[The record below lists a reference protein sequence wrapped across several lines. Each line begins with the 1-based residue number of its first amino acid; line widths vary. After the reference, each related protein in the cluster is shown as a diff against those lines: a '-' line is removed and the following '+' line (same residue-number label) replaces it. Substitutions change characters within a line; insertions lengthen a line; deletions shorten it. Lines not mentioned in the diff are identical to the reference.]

1 MMNQISEAAV
11 ESVPASTAVP
21 ATQEIVDV
29 IEKLTESER
38 DDVLYVM
45 DVTSSPCLSLSSQ
58 SRAAKLSFAEEPGIF
73 EFSFTSRK
81 SRP

>member
-1 MMNQISEAAV
+1 MNQISEAAV

-29 IEKLTESER
+29 IEKLKEVRGLTYCTSWMSRRVRAYLFPPKAER
-38 DDVLYVM
+38 
-45 DVTSSPCLSLSSQ
+45 
-58 SRAAKLSFAEEPGIF
+58 RSFRLRWNPGIF